1 MELLPIKRK
10 RMKIAT
16 GLTIVLLAVG
26 VWAWTY
32 DPENLNLLTGYI
44 GVAIIPTIGFIF
56 ADTLRK
62 SE

>member
-16 GLTIVLLAVG
+16 GLTILLLIVG
-26 VWAWTY
+26 VGAWVY
-32 DPENLNLLTGYI
+32 NPEHLTVLTAYI

-56 ADTLRK
+56 ADTIRK